1 MKEVYVTKEGLEELK
16 ARLEDLKSNKRL
28 EVAAKIKF
36 ARELGDLSEN
46 AEYAAAKEEQGFL
59 EQEIRELEEKV
70 LHAVIIEESA
80 DKGSVSIGSTV
91 KVLDVE
97 FGDEEEY
104 TIVGT
109 TEADISSGKISNESP
124 PYAANIGSN
133 RSACSAPSSPP
144 ASTTTATWTFL
155 LILMKEILI
164 CLIMPTISST
174 LFMK

>member
-1 MKEVYVTKEGLEELK
+1 MKEVYVTKSGLEELK
-16 ARLEDLKSNKRL
+16 TRLEDLKSNKRL

-80 DKGSVSIGSTV
+80 DKNAVSIGSTV

-124 PYAANIGSN
+124 LAIALLGKRKGDKTEVTTPNGSVVEYE
-133 RSACSAPSSPP
+133 
-144 ASTTTATWTFL
+144 
-155 LILMKEILI
+155 IKEI
-164 CLIMPTISST
+164 
-174 LFMK
+174 K

>member
-1 MKEVYVTKEGLEELK
+1 MKEVYVTKSGLEELK
-16 ARLEDLKSNKRL
+16 TRLEDLKSNKRL

-59 EQEIRELEEKV
+59 DQEIRELEEKV

-80 DKGSVSIGSTV
+80 DKSAVSIGSTV

-109 TEADISSGKISNESP
+109 TEADILSGKISNESP
-124 PYAANIGSN
+124 LAIALLGKRKGDKAEVTTPNGSVVEYE
-133 RSACSAPSSPP
+133 
-144 ASTTTATWTFL
+144 
-155 LILMKEILI
+155 IKEI
-164 CLIMPTISST
+164 
-174 LFMK
+174 K

>member
-80 DKGSVSIGSTV
+80 DKG
-91 KVLDVE
+91 
-97 FGDEEEY
+97 
-104 TIVGT
+104 
-109 TEADISSGKISNESP
+109 
-124 PYAANIGSN
+124 
-133 RSACSAPSSPP
+133 
-144 ASTTTATWTFL
+144 
-155 LILMKEILI
+155 
-164 CLIMPTISST
+164 
-174 LFMK
+174 

>member
-1 MKEVYVTKEGLEELK
+1 MKEVYVTKSGLEELK
-16 ARLEDLKSNKRL
+16 TRLEDLKSNKRL

-59 EQEIRELEEKV
+59 DQEIRELEEKV

-80 DKGSVSIGSTV
+80 DKSAVSIGSTV

-109 TEADISSGKISNESP
+109 TEADILSGKISNESP
-124 PYAANIGSN
+124 LALALLGKRKGDKAEVTTPNGSVVEYE
-133 RSACSAPSSPP
+133 
-144 ASTTTATWTFL
+144 
-155 LILMKEILI
+155 IKEI
-164 CLIMPTISST
+164 
-174 LFMK
+174 K

>member
-1 MKEVYVTKEGLEELK
+1 MKEVYVTKSGLEELK
-16 ARLEDLKSNKRL
+16 TRLEDLKSNKRL

-70 LHAVIIEESA
+70 LHAVIIEESK
-80 DKGSVSIGSTV
+80 DKNAVAIGSTV

-109 TEADISSGKISNESP
+109 TEADIASGKISNESP
-124 PYAANIGSN
+124 LAVALLGKKKGDKAEVTTPNGSVVEYE
-133 RSACSAPSSPP
+133 
-144 ASTTTATWTFL
+144 
-155 LILMKEILI
+155 IKEI
-164 CLIMPTISST
+164 
-174 LFMK
+174 K